1 MQPSLSSL
9 LIAAR
14 GALST
19 SEVAARA
26 GVSVR
31 SIQAWE
37 SGRLPTRT
45 SLGMFLAAMMP
56 RRSHVRDRIEA
67 AWRCEKAAQN
77 AKRRGVQ
84 S

>member
-9 LIAAR
+9 LVAAR
-14 GALST
+14 GARST
-19 SEVAARA
+19 QEVADAA

-37 SGRLPTRT
+37 SGKLPTRV
-45 SLGMFLAAMMP
+45 SLAVFLAAMVP
-56 RRSHVRDRIEA
+56 QRSPARDRIEA
-67 AWRCEKAAQN
+67 AWRREKAAQN

>member
-1 MQPSLSSL
+1 MDAPLSSL
-9 LIAAR
+9 LCAAR

-31 SIQAWE
+31 SIQHYEA
-37 SGRLPTRT
+37 GRLPRRAVLLKVL
-45 SLGMFLAAMMP
+45 SACRCGAPAKAAILAAWE
-56 RRSHVRDRIEA
+56 R
-67 AWRCEKAAQN
+67 EKAAAN
-77 AKRRGVQ
+77 AKRRGVV